1 MSKEYIVR
9 GLHHIGIMTDD
20 PKKCA
25 QFYIDNLGFRPY
37 YTMAMGP
44 MTIEFVELGGMV
56 IEFVG
61 SGARDVHGIVDHIAI
76 EVQNIEAL
84 VAELKAK
91 GIAMGERE
99 NRRHA
104 QLLPQRLQEHLLPG
118 PRGASASSCSTTPGK
133 LCILQ
138 RPGQAAGALYPYWRG
153 AAAAPRSAGDILSP

>member
-91 GIAMGERE
+91 GIAMESEKIGAMPSFFPNGSKNIFFRGPAGERIE
-99 NRRHA
+99 LFDHSR
-104 QLLPQRLQEHLLPG
+104 
-118 PRGASASSCSTTPGK
+118 
-133 LCILQ
+133 
-138 RPGQAAGALYPYWRG
+138 
-153 AAAAPRSAGDILSP
+153 